1 MRRFRVT
8 GPDMLVSGKNAQ
20 RLSQTI
26 LVKKGQIAVLA
37 DDDTRADDLAKNP
50 RFQEVDENGNDIDS
64 LVSETLPADASKGE
78 SETDGSGDDT
88 GIHQADTADA
98 DETASKE
105 LNSEVP
111 ATRRRKSADSGG
123 V

>member
-37 DDDTRADDLAKNP
+37 DDDTRANDLARNP
-50 RFQEVDENGNDIDS
+50 RFQEVDENGNDID
-64 LVSETLPADASKGE
+64 VAVETSPADASKGE
-78 SETDGSGDDT
+78 SEKDASGGDVTVNEADSNAEGS
-88 GIHQADTADA
+88 
-98 DETASKE
+98 EPVE
-105 LNSEVP
+105 EVS